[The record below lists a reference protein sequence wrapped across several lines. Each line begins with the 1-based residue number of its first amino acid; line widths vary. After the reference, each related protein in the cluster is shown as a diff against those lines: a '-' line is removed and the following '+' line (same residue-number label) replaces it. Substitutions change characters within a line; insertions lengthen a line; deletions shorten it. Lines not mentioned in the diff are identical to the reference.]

1 MKIKMKINMRIKK
14 KIIEVKRYT
23 KERIELEKKKRKKN
37 MMKKI

>member
-14 KIIEVKRYT
+14 KIIEVKRYI

>member
-23 KERIELEKKKRKKN
+23 KKRIELEKKKRKKN